1 VLKVK
6 TGWSYTLT
14 RRPRPR
20 PRPSLMSGISCHEIS
35 FMTPHIKEIF
45 CVLIL
50 QDEKHPAENLL
61 NGNVNGRKWL
71 ISASRTVTSMAATF
85 QLAECCVISS
95 VHIGN
100 NIHNFKQLI

>member
-1 VLKVK
+1 
-6 TGWSYTLT
+6 
-14 RRPRPR
+14 
-20 PRPSLMSGISCHEIS
+20 MSGMSHHDIFFI
-35 FMTPHIKEIF
+35 TPHIKELFSI
-45 CVLIL
+45 LNL

-100 NIHNFKQLI
+100 SILGFKQLI